1 MRISSFPSE
10 FNNRIA
16 VEIIAENEGHCII
29 SLINQKGLVRMMMGV
44 NLNEGNNNIIVDKI
58 DYLEKGPYQ
67 LEVKNI
73 DATLLYNSVLIKH

>member
-1 MRISSFPSE
+1 MRISSPRE

-16 VEIIAENEGHCII
+16 VEIVTENEGHCII

-44 NLNEGNNNIIVDKI
+44 NLYEGNNNIVVDKI
-58 DYLEKGPYQ
+58 DYLEEGSYQ
-67 LEVKNI
+67 LEIKNI